1 MEEGLERSVLGFERL
16 EILIGLVGRVPRLN
30 RDDGAV
36 DMGEGR

>member
-16 EILIGLVGRVPRLN
+16 EILIGLIGYVPHLN